1 MLRLCS
7 QRRPDRDAT
16 NDNQEDN
23 MTRPLT
29 WMFVAAMTAAVVFCS
44 GGASAQDR
52 FALVIGNSNYQAVR
66 QLPNAV
72 HDAAAVG
79 DFLKSAGFEVTTA
92 LDLDQAGMRRAVQ
105 DFAQRVAGK
114 DDQKTTALLYFA
126 GHGVQV
132 DGENYLV
139 PVDAKITG
147 ASDIPLAAVRFAD
160 IMNMLEEIGDKT
172 RIIFLDACR
181 DNPFGDAA
189 APHGLAIVT
198 APADSLV
205 VYSTSPGATAEDGS
219 GANSPFTEALLS
231 AGKKPG
237 ESIEETIKNMR
248 VAVNAET
255 VGRQIPW
262 DVSSLVEPF
271 SFFPA
276 PGPSSASAG
285 TQTAAAASDRS
296 AKSSGNLSADNQ
308 SAASTSAQTA
318 GAPSE
323 PSATLWRDKLKGLS
337 AEEAHRIA
345 LREDRVVVYQVVLDL
360 FPHAPFAAELRGI
373 VSRRVEMWAWVDAV
387 NLNSVAGY
395 QAFLKLYPNND
406 DLHASAH
413 RLGGRIGTAS
423 GNEAPDALGLDAS
436 RTKTVVRVAT
446 ADCGGGGGV
455 VPRPRPVPI
464 TVPHVQIEMRP
475 VRPTVRPPSISVGRV
490 R

>member
-1 MLRLCS
+1 
-7 QRRPDRDAT
+7 
-16 NDNQEDN
+16 
-23 MTRPLT
+23 
-29 WMFVAAMTAAVVFCS
+29 
-44 GGASAQDR
+44 
-52 FALVIGNSNYQAVR
+52 VR

-72 HDAAAVG
+72 HDAAAVS
-79 DFLKSAGFEVTTA
+79 DFLKSAGFDVTTA

-105 DFAQRVAGK
+105 DFAQRLAGK

-139 PVDAKITG
+139 PVDARITG
-147 ASDIPLAAVRFAD
+147 AADIPLAAVRFAD
-160 IMNMLEEIGDKT
+160 VMNTLEQIGNKT

-205 VYSTSPGATAEDGS
+205 VYSTSPGATAEDGT

-237 ESIEETIKNMR
+237 ESIEETIKDMR

-271 SFFPA
+271 AFFPA
-276 PGPSSASAG
+276 AAPGSASAADRKG
-285 TQTAAAASDRS
+285 AAPTERS
-296 AKSSGNLSADNQ
+296 AQAADNP
-308 SAASTSAQTA
+308 SAMPTSVQAA
-318 GAPSE
+318 GAPLA
-323 PSATLWRDKLKGLS
+323 PSATQWRDKLKSLS
-337 AEEAHRIA
+337 ADEAHRIA

-360 FPHAPFAAELRGI
+360 FPRAPFAAELRGI
-373 VSRRVEMWAWVDAV
+373 VSRRVEMWAWLDAV
-387 NLNSVAGY
+387 SLNSAAGY
-395 QAFLKLYPNND
+395 QAFLKLYPNRD
-406 DLHASAH
+406 DLDASAH
-413 RLGGRIGTAS
+413 RLSGKASSAS
-423 GNEAPDALGLDAS
+423 GNEASDALGLTAPQG
-436 RTKTVVRVAT
+436 KTVVKVAAA
-446 ADCGGGGGV
+446 ADCGGGAG
-455 VPRPRPVPI
+455 PRPRPVPI
-464 TVPHVQIEMRP
+464 STPHVQIQIRQI
-475 VRPTVRPPSISVGRV
+475 RPTVRPPNISVGRV